1 MGGGTLEPHKMI
13 QSLKK
18 MLCNGRCEALTL
30 SSLSKKTEQG
40 IDYDGEE
47 TSLGEKYQVLK
58 GSLI

>member
-18 MLCNGRCEALTL
+18 MLCNGRREALAL

-47 TSLGEKYQVLK
+47 LPWEKN
-58 GSLI
+58 IR

>member
-18 MLCNGRCEALTL
+18 MLCNGRCEALAL

-47 TSLGEKYQVLK
+47 LPWEKNIRYWKAL
-58 GSLI
+58 

>member
-18 MLCNGRCEALTL
+18 MLRNGRHEALCL
-30 SSLSKKTEQG
+30 FSLSKKAEQR
-40 IDYDGEE
+40 IDYDGKG
-47 TSLGEKYQVLK
+47 TSLEEKYQVLK

>member
-1 MGGGTLEPHKMI
+1 MI

-18 MLCNGRCEALTL
+18 MLCNGKFEALAL
-30 SSLSKKTEQG
+30 SSLSKKSEQW
-40 IDYDGEE
+40 IDYDGEG

>member
-13 QSLKK
+13 QSLQK
-18 MLCNGRCEALTL
+18 MLCNGRCEALAL

-40 IDYDGEE
+40 IDYDGEG